1 MHLSD
6 KVCENLFINRLI
18 LQLIYCIIPFSV
30 FYLYALDFINY
41 SCHHLLSQ
49 FFSFIYIFYQLNK
62 KLKNHLTNVI
72 IVLFAAISCFSLI
85 LKLLSWFNYVYRL
98 YFIVCLLSSLSSS
111 TASLLKKGKNKIVM
125 LTSIEFISTNQLQ
138 MVGSLVSLTR

>member
-30 FYLYALDFINY
+30 FYLFALDFINY

-49 FFSFIYIFYQLNK
+49 FFSFKYIFYQLNK

-98 YFIVCLLSSLSSS
+98 FIIIIIIINSIIIKKKEKIKSSCWPQLNSSPQI
-111 TASLLKKGKNKIVM
+111 N
-125 LTSIEFISTNQLQ
+125 FRW
-138 MVGSLVSLTR
+138 LVRWLV